1 MQTYISRPSPSRK
14 TPWVPFFAAMSIMLA
29 TGSWAV
35 MVALGVVG
43 VSVSFWESV
52 ALFCLLRF
60 FILPGTIRKGSR
72 RDDAS

>member
-1 MQTYISRPSPSRK
+1 
-14 TPWVPFFAAMSIMLA
+14 MSIMLA

-72 RDDAS
+72 RADDA